1 MKCLVWLREIIILN
15 ILTCVRAFFLISNT
29 CVDPS
34 LRETTVAIYPR
45 DQRGFEK
52 DRALLNTEGR
62 KKTRRIVIL
71 CFFFFLFS
79 FFSTGT
85 YVLFCTE
92 QKYKLFMKD
101 EVTAAASLP
110 PTPFLSTPALPPFAR
125 IHRVP
130 FACHRTV
137 QHLRFSSS
145 LNLPR
150 PASQIIPRS
159 RIPFLTTARM

>member
-1 MKCLVWLREIIILN
+1 MVSRNYYVIEYLP
-15 ILTCVRAFFLISNT
+15 AFFWRRALAPT
-29 CVDPS
+29 S
-34 LRETTVAIYPR
+34 LGETAVAIYTSGR
-45 DQRGFEK
+45 RGFEK
-52 DRALLNTEGR
+52 VRALLNTKGR
-62 KKTRRIVIL
+62 MKKTRRNSRSLFV
-71 CFFFFLFS
+71 FFS

-110 PTPFLSTPALPPFAR
+110 PYPFLSTPALPPFAR

-130 FACHRTV
+130 FACHRTA
-137 QHLRFSSS
+137 QHLRFSPS

-150 PASQIIPRS
+150 PQHHKSSPDPALRPLPPPECR
-159 RIPFLTTARM
+159 AR